1 MLADATDEQ
10 QLHDCREA
18 LEIYNCFQKNK
29 KKMRERRHA
38 VGRGGTAEEIGRD
51 QR

>member
-10 QLHDCREA
+10 QLHDYREA

-29 KKMRERRHA
+29 KR
-38 VGRGGTAEEIGRD
+38 
-51 QR
+51 

>member
-10 QLHDCREA
+10 QLHDYREA

-38 VGRGGTAEEIGRD
+38 VSRGTAEEIGRG